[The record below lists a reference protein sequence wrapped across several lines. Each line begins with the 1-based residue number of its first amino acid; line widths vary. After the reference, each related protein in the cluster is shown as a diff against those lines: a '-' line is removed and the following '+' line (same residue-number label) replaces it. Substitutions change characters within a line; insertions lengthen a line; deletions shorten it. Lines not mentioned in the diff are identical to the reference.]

1 MKFSVAAIAVAA
13 VAVAS
18 PTEMK
23 ARTGHPTN
31 PPSGGTCNVNGNN
44 NGKVVCCN
52 SAIPIIGQLLCNV
65 LAIGNTCNSNQEVYC
80 CKTSAAGGLIN
91 VSLLNCVSLL

>member
-1 MKFSVAAIAVAA
+1 MKFFITAVALAA

-18 PTEMK
+18 PAEMER
-23 ARTGHPTN
+23 RTGGGGS
-31 PPSGGTCNVNGNN
+31 PPSGGACNVNGSN

-80 CKTSAAGGLIN
+80 CKTDASGGLIN
-91 VSLLNCVSLL
+91 VSLLNCASLL